1 MDITLKLYGI
11 VALIAPHAG
20 ILAGADGKVATA
32 PSAPYEAAAAI
43 WAKIKPKMKGRQS
56 IKEAISDLAEDPM
69 DEDAR
74 AALRL
79 QLKKLLQHDE
89 TLSGEIET
97 LWDDACTRGLAPNM
111 DEQAGRARWLD
122 VLEPGNDA
130 LGRLEMVRLLRTGT
144 PPHEIAARFKTDLKY
159 IFRVHSA
166 FSLNGVAGI
175 VSGSS
180 LRCWMDSLN
189 AEDPILRRLDMV
201 RLLRSGAPAETVAAE
216 YNTTKEYIYR
226 LSERFSKD
234 GVPGILCDD
243 DVNKFRRIHPKVIRI
258 CSFNLHGVHDGDP
271 LRYKRIANE
280 LAVFDPELV
289 AFQEVIS
296 GGGIEDTAAQIA
308 KHLSGVTG
316 DYYRSHFA
324 NCHLYMEKY
333 PEGVSVCAKSH
344 LEKPQSIDLNKGLSG
359 GLKPLMERFA
369 SACEVS
375 IHDKRVVFACVHLDH
390 DQNPKVRLAQ
400 AEKLLNEIDRIYC
413 GGVIDSSAAPGVDSS
428 ATPGV
433 NRGATPGVNRGS
445 GLHATI
451 LAGDFND
458 SEDAPVM
465 AYLREQGFQD
475 AYRSLH
481 HGGGATFP
489 TVAPHARIDYIMV
502 RGDVRVRAAELVL
515 RDTGFSDHI
524 GLYAVIE

>member
-20 ILAGADGKVATA
+20 TLAGADGKAAAA
-32 PSAPYEAAAAI
+32 PGASYEAAAAI
-43 WAKIKPKMKGRQS
+43 WAKIKPKTKGRQNF
-56 IKEAISDLAEDPM
+56 KEALSSALSDLAEDPA

-79 QLKKLLQHDE
+79 QIKKLLRQDE
-89 TLSGEIET
+89 ALSSEIEP
-97 LWDDACTRGLAPNM
+97 LWDEACTRGLAPNM

-122 VLEPGNDA
+122 VLDPGSDA
-130 LGRLEMVRLLRTGT
+130 LRRLEMLRLLRTGT
-144 PPHEIAARFKTDLKY
+144 PPDEIAARFHTDVKY
-159 IFRVHSA
+159 LFRVHSA
-166 FSLNGVAGI
+166 FSLSGAAGI

-180 LRCWMDSLN
+180 VRCWLDFLN

-201 RLLRSGAPAETVAAE
+201 RLLRSGAPAETVAAQ
-216 YNTTKEYIYR
+216 YDTTKEYVYR
-226 LSERFSKD
+226 LSERFLRD
-234 GVPGILCDD
+234 GVPGVLSDD
-243 DVNKFRRIHPKVIRI
+243 DVNKFRRIHPKVIRV

-271 LRYKRIANE
+271 VRYKRIANE

-296 GGGIEDTAAQIA
+296 GGGIQDTAGQIA

-333 PEGVSVCAKSH
+333 PEGVSVCAKSN
-344 LEKPQSIDLNKGLSG
+344 LEKPRSIDLNKELSG

-369 SACEVS
+369 SACEVL

-390 DQNPKVRLAQ
+390 DQNPNVRLAQ

-413 GGVIDSSAAPGVDSS
+413 GGAAPGVSGENGGWAS
-428 ATPGV
+428 
-433 NRGATPGVNRGS
+433 GS

-458 SEDAPVM
+458 SEDSPVM
-465 AYLREQGFQD
+465 AYLRERGFID
-475 AYRSLH
+475 AYGSLH

-489 TVAPHARIDYIMV
+489 TSDPYARIDYIMV
-502 RGDVRVRAAELVL
+502 RGNVSVRAAELVL
-515 RDTGFSDHI
+515 RDTAFSDHI